1 MKVTSNE
8 STNLVEPIKNA
19 LPTAKLEQSISKLLP
34 VYDTTKRTSKA
45 PTKIKRVLI
54 GLCERSYNRFDAA
67 RSLSDW
73 CLHSTA
79 STIQSKGIIVQR
91 VFETV
96 PGFDGNPTSV
106 CRYWIAED
114 QHDKVRK
121 YLGLS

>member
-1 MKVTSNE
+1 MKATFNE

-19 LPTAKLEQSISKLLP
+19 LPTAKLEHSIPKLLP
-34 VYDTTKRTSKA
+34 VHDTKRTSKA

-73 CLHSTA
+73 CLHSTV

-96 PGFDGNPTSV
+96 PGFNGNPTSV

-121 YLGLS
+121 YLGLN